1 MVIEEEGTK
10 RYFTRGRLTRG
21 RGLRNTTGCATC
33 RRRHVKC
40 DEKKPTCGG
49 CERTKHICIYA
60 PRRPP
65 NRKRTGS
72 PGDVAHTQHESDAAQ
87 RESSLPPRS
96 VSPEQ
101 QFPEPQETPPAVND
115 EESISAPVVSWD
127 EQPQLNISNTTPD
140 VGLSAGAQDE
150 TSPDFHINET
160 PNVQAGGPEHLPET
174 RCTGITPHN
183 SATTNSSYGANL
195 ENATA
200 VWVDLL
206 LQDAAMQEFD
216 FTSFNVDQESVDIF
230 GSSVVQSPAV
240 RKAQPR
246 VSSDGPSP
254 TPCTSN
260 PYLTERTPRLS
271 DYQQFEKQ
279 NWYST
284 SPIHISSH
292 EHVIFQN
299 FVRHIS
305 MWMDFFDP
313 RRPFGTQVP
322 QLAMHNVGLMNAVL
336 ALSARH
342 LSLSSKVGEK
352 DHQDLNEA
360 LKYYYKTL
368 HYIQEAMQYDTYKTS
383 LELLATSSI
392 ISAYEM
398 LDGSRQ
404 DWERHLKGV
413 HWIQRSQTIHGDS
426 GGLKQAVWWTWLC
439 QDVWAAFRE
448 KRRPF
453 TFWRPVKTL
462 DELDP
467 YQLAARSVYFFAQ
480 VVAFCSKE
488 DTEAAKNDPI
498 DRVAAADALKDQLEN
513 WRRHLTAE
521 FQPLPYAGSV
531 DDVFEPIWIHPPA
544 CAIAFQVYYCAHILL
559 LLNVPV
565 LGGLEQYTQQ
575 RKRLM
580 ECVKK
585 VCGIALT
592 LSDYPSSVM
601 CSQCLYIAGIPLESR
616 RERNCVLGLLEA
628 CRERSG
634 WPVKPLGEELSARWE
649 ISEGN

>member
-1 MVIEEEGTK
+1 
-10 RYFTRGRLTRG
+10 
-21 RGLRNTTGCATC
+21 
-33 RRRHVKC
+33 
-40 DEKKPTCGG
+40 
-49 CERTKHICIYA
+49 
-60 PRRPP
+60 
-65 NRKRTGS
+65 
-72 PGDVAHTQHESDAAQ
+72 
-87 RESSLPPRS
+87 
-96 VSPEQ
+96 
-101 QFPEPQETPPAVND
+101 
-115 EESISAPVVSWD
+115 
-127 EQPQLNISNTTPD
+127 
-140 VGLSAGAQDE
+140 
-150 TSPDFHINET
+150 
-160 PNVQAGGPEHLPET
+160 
-174 RCTGITPHN
+174 
-183 SATTNSSYGANL
+183 
-195 ENATA
+195 
-200 VWVDLL
+200 
-206 LQDAAMQEFD
+206 
-216 FTSFNVDQESVDIF
+216 
-230 GSSVVQSPAV
+230 
-240 RKAQPR
+240 
-246 VSSDGPSP
+246 
-254 TPCTSN
+254 
-260 PYLTERTPRLS
+260 
-271 DYQQFEKQ
+271 
-279 NWYST
+279 
-284 SPIHISSH
+284 
-292 EHVIFQN
+292 
-299 FVRHIS
+299 

-413 HWIQRSQTIHGDS
+413 HWIQRSQTIHGDY

-498 DRVAAADALKDQLEN
+498 ARVAAADALKDQLEN

-521 FQPLPYAGSV
+521 FQPLPYSGSV

>member
-1 MVIEEEGTK
+1 MRHGGHQTENAQAAPEMCLILNMRAMQYNK
-10 RYFTRGRLTRG
+10 SLLCLRDRLA
-21 RGLRNTTGCATC
+21 LSRN
-33 RRRHVKC
+33 
-40 DEKKPTCGG
+40 PQ
-49 CERTKHICIYA
+49 
-60 PRRPP
+60 
-65 NRKRTGS
+65 S
-72 PGDVAHTQHESDAAQ
+72 PK
-87 RESSLPPRS
+87 
-96 VSPEQ
+96 
-101 QFPEPQETPPAVND
+101 
-115 EESISAPVVSWD
+115 
-127 EQPQLNISNTTPD
+127 
-140 VGLSAGAQDE
+140 
-150 TSPDFHINET
+150 
-160 PNVQAGGPEHLPET
+160 EHLQQSTMKGPF
-174 RCTGITPHN
+174 P
-183 SATTNSSYGANL
+183 SYGANL

-216 FTSFNVDQESVDIF
+216 LTSFNIDQESVDIF
-230 GSSVVQSPAV
+230 GRSVVQSPAV

-246 VSSDGPSP
+246 VSSDGLSP

-260 PYLTERTPRLS
+260 SYLMERTPRLGE
-271 DYQQFEKQ
+271 YQQFEKQ

-284 SPIHISSH
+284 SPLHISAH

-342 LSLSSKVGEK
+342 LSLSSKSGGK

-462 DELDP
+462 DEMDP

-498 DRVAAADALKDQLEN
+498 ARVAAADALKDQLEN

-531 DDVFEPIWIHPPA
+531 DDVFDPIWIHPPA

-580 ECVKK
+580 EYVI
-585 VCGIALT
+585 VAT
-592 LSDYPSSVM
+592 AP
-601 CSQCLYIAGIPLESR
+601 
-616 RERNCVLGLLEA
+616 
-628 CRERSG
+628 
-634 WPVKPLGEELSARWE
+634 
-649 ISEGN
+649 